1 MMSLSHAHTLL
12 YAMLCGSLCFVVA
25 FMYQRRGAKY
35 KLFPS
40 ITAFCIAAIAG
51 AEWIEVMGSILLYKQ
66 WPEISPAITI
76 FLSLLLI
83 LSIKERGNVARIIER
98 LTFVRTTKLM

>member
-25 FMYQRRGAKY
+25 FMYQRNGAKY
-35 KLFPS
+35 KWFPS
-40 ITAFCIAAIAG
+40 VTAFCIAAIAG
-51 AEWIEVMGSILLYKQ
+51 AEWIEVVGSIILYKQ
-66 WPEISPAITI
+66 WPSISPIVTI

-83 LSIKERGNVARIIER
+83 LAVKERGNVARIIDR
-98 LTFVRTTKLM
+98 LLFVRATS